1 MTDRAAGVPFELSYY
16 IPAVDYTPEGLRL
29 NEPAL
34 RARLTALR
42 AAGINWVGFDG
53 LGPHSPS
60 DPPLPELVA
69 AVRGLLDEFGF
80 GVTSLHYAGPTHLAP
95 GQDQTSAQ
103 ADLVAFVEQFA
114 PLRPRAY
121 VIHAGWAGG
130 CGSDLASQIAAYHA
144 ACAASGSGAVLE
156 TVAGNLRVMARAAA
170 SHGIKLAL
178 ENVGWFLPLGELHD
192 LPSLVAAVGEPNV
205 GYCLDAGHANAFGES
220 VPDWVRL
227 AGDRLFET
235 HFHDNCGRGQ
245 ACAPELQ
252 VFPDPPSID
261 QHLPVGFGTTDWL
274 AIIAALVEIDF
285 RGPVTCEAPPWP
297 DADLARGYTHA
308 VAWWRAAEELA
319 TEGQKPRRTSMPTR
333 K

>member
-1 MTDRAAGVPFELSYY
+1 MADLAPVVPFELSYY
-16 IPAVDYTPEGLRL
+16 IPAVDYTPEGVRG

-34 RARLTALR
+34 RGRLTALR
-42 AAGINWVGFDG
+42 AAGISWTGFDG
-53 LGPHSPS
+53 LGPQTPS

-69 AVRGLLDEFGF
+69 AVRRVLDDLGF
-80 GVTSLHYAGPTHLAP
+80 GLTSLHYAGPTHLAP
-95 GQDQTSAQ
+95 GQDQTPAQ

-114 PLRPRAY
+114 GLRPRAY

-130 CGSDLASQIAAYHA
+130 CGSDLASQLAAYQA
-144 ACAASGSGAVLE
+144 ACAATGPEAVLE

-170 SHGIKLAL
+170 GYGIRLAL
-178 ENVGWFLPLGELHD
+178 ENVGWFLPLGERHD
-192 LPSLVAAVGEPNV
+192 LPQLVAAVDEPNV

-220 VPDWVRL
+220 VPDWIRL

-245 ACAPELQ
+245 GCAPELQ

-274 AIIAALVEIDF
+274 AVIAALEEIGF
-285 RGPVTCEAPPWP
+285 PGPVTCEAPPWP
-297 DADLARGYTHA
+297 DQDLARGYAHA
-308 VAWWRAAEELA
+308 VAWWRAAEQLA
-319 TEGQKPRRTSMPTR
+319 TVGPKPRRTSMPTDA
-333 K
+333 